1 MPTGRHGANR
11 ANASTSAGTH
21 ERCAPGSA
29 ATQPPAWPNWDS
41 KSASQLCR
49 PAKAFLKSSRMLLY
63 IQAMSD
69 AAVQNSGR
77 LIRAAGLR
85 VTRQRVAVL
94 DAVRAKPH
102 TDATTMLAI
111 VSAILPGVSH
121 QAVYDC
127 LAHLTEAGLLRR
139 LIMDGGPA
147 IYETRTHDNHHH
159 CVCRACGLVVDVD
172 CAIGAA
178 PCLNLAD
185 AADFVID
192 EAEVIYRGL
201 CRSCFAA
208 RSATRPVSDIK
219 PLGEDRN
226 G

>member
-1 MPTGRHGANR
+1 MG
-11 ANASTSAGTH
+11 
-21 ERCAPGSA
+21 E
-29 ATQPPAWPNWDS
+29 
-41 KSASQLCR
+41 
-49 PAKAFLKSSRMLLY
+49 
-63 IQAMSD
+63 
-69 AAVQNSGR
+69 AAVQKLEG

-94 DAVRAKPH
+94 DAVGAKPH
-102 TDATTMLAI
+102 TDAAAVLAI
-111 VSAILPGVSH
+111 VSVTLPGVSH
-121 QAVYDC
+121 QAIYDC
-127 LAHLTEAGLLRR
+127 LAHLSDAGLLRR

-178 PCLNLAD
+178 PCLDPAD
-185 AADFVID
+185 AMGFVID

-201 CRSCFAA
+201 CRSCSEA
-208 RSATRPVSDIK
+208 RSAARLVPEIES
-219 PLGEDRN
+219 LGEDRN

>member
-1 MPTGRHGANR
+1 MT
-11 ANASTSAGTH
+11 
-21 ERCAPGSA
+21 
-29 ATQPPAWPNWDS
+29 D
-41 KSASQLCR
+41 L
-49 PAKAFLKSSRMLLY
+49 
-63 IQAMSD
+63 
-69 AAVQNSGR
+69 AVQNSGR

-94 DAVRAKPH
+94 DAVEANPH
-102 TDATTMLAI
+102 TSAATVLAI
-111 VSAILPGVSH
+111 VSNVLPGISH

-159 CVCRACGLVVDVD
+159 CVCRACGLIVDVD

-178 PCLNLAD
+178 PCLDLAD
-185 AADFVID
+185 AAGFVID
-192 EAEVIYRGL
+192 EAEVIHRGL
-201 CRSCFAA
+201 CRSCSAA
-208 RSATRPVSDIK
+208 RSTARPAPDVQ
-219 PLGEDRN
+219 PLGEECN